1 MEACSVLEDWVLLE
15 ATTYTSNEELMLCLL
30 PYIDII
36 ILFDAF
42 RNILACV
49 LFISVSSLALDTE

>member
-15 ATTYTSNEELMLCLL
+15 ATTYTSDEELMLCLL

-36 ILFDAF
+36 IPFDAF